1 MTVDLFLQKNNV
13 WGDYARTIV
22 IKDGKVTGDVEDI
35 YYFEK
40 VTNIIDSYLCTEKI
54 HLLFDDYVYAPFSCL
69 IFIK

>member
-40 VTNIIDSYLCTEKI
+40 NY
-54 HLLFDDYVYAPFSCL
+54 
-69 IFIK
+69 